1 MRRNVILTFLG
12 CILAWCNLHAQY
24 YLEYN
29 EPQFLSIPDPPYDGY
44 VASATWHVSNPN
56 LSFDSHDEAGAIIY
70 PNHYFDETS
79 LVTCSYRY
87 EYYRNGHMQTGTRTA
102 TYSVSFKSNNAT
114 LSKSELS
121 MPVGKTEKLTYKL
134 QRSYN
139 SSNYGAPKMT
149 WESNRESVATVDKNG
164 KVTAVS
170 PGSATITFDPVVGPP
185 VYCEVTVISNPP
197 TAISLP
203 STSKTK
209 VGESVTLSPTLT
221 PSDAYAT
228 IKWKSSNENV
238 ATVSGGKV
246 TGKNVGKTT
255 ITATTDNNLS
265 AECVVTVEKGSVTIT
280 ADTESGLYASGKT
293 ITLKASQSDA
303 DIYYT
308 LNGTTPTTSSTRY
321 TGQITLTKSA
331 TLKAIAT
338 GSNYETSSVLT
349 KQYQITSLTVKTS
362 WSETEEQTPFF
373 IPVVTFS
380 KDVSKNI
387 SLGNVKLSKGSI
399 DIDGT
404 PIIQDGKLYFVP
416 KNELI
421 SGTYTLSIPEN
432 AVIDGNGEPNL
443 KIQLPLLVGEGF
455 EADPK
460 TIKVDGSSYLLRADG
475 SVWTWGYNKF
485 GRLGIGTTDDVST
498 PVKVMDDVMQL
509 EGDYSSYAIKT
520 DGTLWAWGGNQYGQV
535 GDGTTTDRLSPVK
548 ILNDVKHVYFN
559 SKGSAFALKT
569 DGTLWA
575 WGNNEYAQLGD
586 GTTTTRL
593 SPVKIMENVVQ
604 FSGTNAIKNDGTLW
618 AWGYYVGDGT
628 TTVKLSP
635 VKIMDGVA
643 SVVGEAGEKP
653 FTLAIKT
660 DGTLW
665 AWGYNR
671 FGRIGDGTSN
681 SRVTPIKVLDNVVK
695 IVRGFYDNC
704 YAIKSDGTLWAWGRN
719 YDGALGDGTETTRKS
734 PVKVLDDVTD
744 IAAGYEHALAIK
756 KDGTLWAW
764 GSNSVGQVGNGS
776 TMDRYSPV
784 KIMDNVTYIS
794 TGWFNSSCIK
804 ADGTLWTWGA
814 NGSGELGDGTTIKR
828 TSPVCIIGKTTF
840 NHVTAVSLPTTMLRL
855 AKNTQYVLIPTS
867 SPSKSCFESA
877 VFESSNPQVASVSS
891 RGIVEA
897 KATGKATV
905 TIKVDGK
912 YTATCNIEV
921 QARDIDVMMSA
932 DGYATFYDSEQ
943 AFTMPSGISAQV
955 VTGASNSKITYQKL
969 SGNIIPKNVPVM
981 LVNSS
986 RRAGTYTLTASDRSD
1001 TYNGTNLLRGND
1013 VATTT
1018 TGDGYHYKLSYG
1030 QPGSNLNNVFG
1041 WYWGAQNGAPFQI
1054 EGHKAWLVVPKSVS
1068 ATRGFAIGGEAT
1080 GIEMVSGDDNVEA
1093 DAVYYDLQGRR
1104 VTKPT
1109 VKGVYIKNGKKVMV
1123 K

>member
-79 LVTCSYRY
+79 VVTCSYRY

-114 LSKSELS
+114 LSKTELS

-238 ATVSGGKV
+238 ATISGGKV

-321 TGQITLTKSA
+321 TGKITLTKSA

-338 GSNYETSSVLT
+338 GSNYETSGVLT
-349 KQYQITSLTVKTS
+349 RQYQITSLTVKTS

-380 KDVSKNI
+380 KDVSK
-387 SLGNVKLSKGSI
+387 GVNVGELKLAKGYSTITGLSI
-399 DIDGT
+399 V
-404 PIIQDGKLYFVP
+404 QDGKLYFVP
-416 KNELI
+416 DNQLEAG
-421 SGTYTLSIPEN
+421 SYTLTIPEN
-432 AVIDGNGEPNL
+432 AVMDNSGEPNL
-443 KIQLPLLVGEGF
+443 EMQLKLVIGKGF
-455 EADPK
+455 EATPIQVSASISHSIALMSDN
-460 TIKVDGSSYLLRADG
+460 TLWAWGANYDWQLGDGTDTR
-475 SVWTWGYNKF
+475 
-485 GRLGIGTTDDVST
+485 RLK
-498 PVKVMDDVMQL
+498 PVKVMDDVIYACA
-509 EGDYSSYAIKT
+509 GDVFTGAIKTDKTLWKWGKWGDKITLQQKVMDDAAFVASANQAVKT
-520 DGTLWAWGGNQYGQV
+520 DGTLYNHNTNEA
-535 GDGTTTDRLSPVK
+535 
-548 ILNDVKHVYFN
+548 ILDNV
-559 SKGSAFALKT
+559 A
-569 DGTLWA
+569 
-575 WGNNEYAQLGD
+575 EYAAHNHYLAVKKDGSLWVWGQNKYGQLGD
-586 GTTTTRL
+586 GSTTDRTT
-593 SPVKIMENVVQ
+593 PVKIMEDVVHVAVGWRHSLALKKDGSLWAWGDRSITGFIDDGTSVNILKPVKVMDNVSYISANR
-604 FSGTNAIKNDGTLW
+604 FSSFAIKNDGTLW
-618 AWGYYVGDGT
+618 AWGNNSYGLLGDGT
-628 TTVKLSP
+628 TTNRLSP
-635 VKIMDGVA
+635 VKIMDDVA
-643 SVVGEAGEKP
+643 QVATGWTH
-653 FTLAIKT
+653 TLAIKN
-660 DGTLW
+660 DG
-665 AWGYNR
+665 
-671 FGRIGDGTSN
+671 S
-681 SRVTPIKVLDNVVK
+681 
-695 IVRGFYDNC
+695 
-704 YAIKSDGTLWAWGRN
+704 
-719 YDGALGDGTETTRKS
+719 
-734 PVKVLDDVTD
+734 
-744 IAAGYEHALAIK
+744 
-756 KDGTLWAW
+756 
-764 GSNSVGQVGNGS
+764 
-776 TMDRYSPV
+776 
-784 KIMDNVTYIS
+784 
-794 TGWFNSSCIK
+794 
-804 ADGTLWTWGA
+804 LWTWGD
-814 NGSGELGDGTTIKR
+814 NDFGELGDGTTKGK
-828 TSPVCIIGKTTF
+828 TSPVCIMSATSF
-840 NHVTAVSLPTTMLRL
+840 NHVTGMSLQETTYQMSSGSKHLLLPTFMPD
-855 AKNTQYVLIPTS
+855 KS
-867 SPSKSCFESA
+867 SCENIE
-877 VFESSNPQVASVSS
+877 FESSNPQIASVSS

-897 KATGKATV
+897 KATGKATITV
-905 TIKVDGK
+905 KVDGK

-921 QARDIDVMMSA
+921 QARDIDVVMSA

-1001 TYNGTNLLRGND
+1001 TYNGTNLLRGNN

-1030 QPGSNLNNVFG
+1030 QPGSNLSNVFG

-1054 EGHKAWLVVPKSVS
+1054 EGHKAWLVVPKSS
-1068 ATRGFAIGGEAT
+1068 SSTRGFAIGGEAT
-1080 GIEMVSGDDNVEA
+1080 GIEMVSGDDEA

>member
-1 MRRNVILTFLG
+1 MEEQAIEWLTPFSFISSSQMRRNVILTFLG

-79 LVTCSYRY
+79 VVTCSYRY

-293 ITLKASQSDA
+293 ITLKASKSDA

-373 IPVVTFS
+373 IPAVAFS

-416 KNELI
+416 KSELMP
-421 SGTYTLSIPEN
+421 GTYNLTIPESS
-432 AVIDGNGEPNL
+432 VIDDDGEPNL
-443 KIQLPLLVGEGF
+443 SIELKVLIGEGF
-455 EADPK
+455 GPAPEMIVAK
-460 TIKVDGSSYLLRADG
+460 YSESFLIKEDGSLWSIVNAVFSKIMNNVVKVALGNGYYFAIKDDG
-475 SVWTWGYNKF
+475 S
-485 GRLGIGTTDDVST
+485 
-498 PVKVMDDVMQL
+498 
-509 EGDYSSYAIKT
+509 
-520 DGTLWAWGGNQYGQV
+520 
-535 GDGTTTDRLSPVK
+535 
-548 ILNDVKHVYFN
+548 
-559 SKGSAFALKT
+559 
-569 DGTLWA
+569 LWA
-575 WGNNEYAQLGD
+575 WGNNKYGQLGDGTYENKTIPFKLMDDVVQVVAGDDHSLAIKKDGSLWAWGNNKYGQLGDGTNVDKIEPVKILDNALQVAAGDNQTFVIKNDNTLWGWGRNTIGYLGD
-586 GTTTTRL
+586 GTTTNRRI
-593 SPVKIMENVVQ
+593 PVKIMDDIVHVSAGDSHTLAIKTDGSLWAWGWNSDGQLGDGTKTSKYKPVKIMTNVKYAEASCWRNS
-604 FSGTNAIKNDGTLW
+604 FAIKNDGTLW
-618 AWGYYVGDGT
+618 GWGLNNSS
-628 TTVKLSP
+628 K
-635 VKIMDGVA
+635 
-643 SVVGEAGEKP
+643 
-653 FTLAIKT
+653 
-660 DGTLW
+660 
-665 AWGYNR
+665 
-671 FGRIGDGTSN
+671 IGDGTSTDRLN
-681 SRVTPIKVLDNVVK
+681 
-695 IVRGFYDNC
+695 
-704 YAIKSDGTLWAWGRN
+704 
-719 YDGALGDGTETTRKS
+719 
-734 PVKVLDDVTD
+734 PVKVMNDVLHVSSGSYHT
-744 IAAGYEHALAIK
+744 HAIK
-756 KDGTLWAW
+756 NDLTLWAW
-764 GSNSVGQVGNGS
+764 GSRVIGDEGSSTATNSK
-776 TMDRYSPV
+776 T
-784 KIMDNVTYIS
+784 
-794 TGWFNSSCIK
+794 
-804 ADGTLWTWGA
+804 
-814 NGSGELGDGTTIKR
+814 
-828 TSPVCIIGKTTF
+828 PVCIMGKTSF
-840 NHVTAVSLPTTMLRL
+840 SHVSDLSLP
-855 AKNTQYVLIPTS
+855 KNFIQITLKSQYLIKPIIA
-867 SPSKSCFESA
+867 PEGSCCETIE
-877 VFESSNPQVASVSS
+877 FESSNPQIASVSS

-897 KATGKATV
+897 KAIGKATITV
-905 TIKVDGK
+905 KVDGK
-912 YTATCNIEV
+912 YTATCEITV
-921 QARDIDVMMSA
+921 KTRDIDVVMSA
-932 DGYATFYDSEQ
+932 AGYATFYDSEQ
-943 AFTMPSGISAQV
+943 AFTMPSEISAQV
-955 VTGASNSKITYQKL
+955 ITGVSNSKITYQKL

-1030 QPGSNLNNVFG
+1030 QPGSNLSNVFG

-1080 GIEMVSGDDNVEA
+1080 GIEMVSGDDEV

-1104 VTKPT
+1104 ITKPT